1 MTDTTYLLR
10 TTQHATLSRDGLLI
24 NDRPFY
30 ILSGV
35 VHYFRWPKAEWRDL
49 LMTAKAGGL
58 NTVDTVIPW
67 NLHEPRPGEF
77 NFDDYADLPAYLDL
91 VHELGL
97 YAIVRPGPYI
107 CAEWENGGFP
117 AWLTAQDVKLR
128 VDDPIVLP
136 ALKRWF
142 DRLLPIFESRQID
155 VGGPIILC
163 QIENE
168 YWASGTFGHDAHQQ
182 TLAQLQHDGGI
193 RVPMYTCMGAIE
205 GYPEFRNGWNGLAV
219 KLQQTRSAWPDNPM
233 IVSELWSGWFDNWG
247 SSAHNGKTP
256 EALDRALHELTS
268 VGCAGVSHWMWAGGT
283 NFGSWGGRTLGG
295 DLIHMSTTYD
305 YDAPVNEYNQP
316 TAKFYAARRHHLF
329 LSTFGNTVSRLLA
342 DAKPG
347 GPTVIVPPP
356 VKGRAAGGEEPYRT
370 VKNGDFSATFLQNNT
385 GDRSTLQVFNT
396 HPNVHLAIET
406 DAHSIKPLFFN
417 LPISPR
423 PVGEG
428 PGVRAAVRV
437 NYHTSRLLGL
447 WSNTLV
453 CYGFEGEVGSL
464 QLHAETD
471 WQVSDWGNA
480 RGTLDGHTLTIKYW
494 ITDRP
499 TIIRTNHL
507 TIVLLTQARAER
519 WWPLADGSCVCGPD
533 LVLDDGTLSET
544 GITPFYKVQNS
555 ECRVYN
561 HATRTTQYASRITL
575 DWETLDVTEFSSNWL
590 TPTSSIQ
597 HPTSLESLGTD
608 LGYGWYATRFNLD
621 QAVDTTLVVPWIN
634 DRGHV
639 FVDGQRLGCV
649 GVDVDGARWTLPL
662 KLEAGAHEVR
672 VLADNLGRF
681 NYGAGVGER
690 KGLLDTLYLGGQQID
705 LNGGWSALWQEAQFA
720 GEALAHAQ
728 PQYLRADARNVDLS
742 NFAFQGAH
750 VWLLREIEVEAD
762 ETVILKITGDRNPG
776 ALYVNGTA
784 IRRFSRHHGGGLMK
798 HDITAHVKPGVN
810 IIAIHIENYAGL
822 PWDAQL
828 LRYQAENALGGPWY
842 FQSGVS
848 VATTPAPHPSTTP
861 QRGSAQDACRF
872 YRARFGY
879 DQNQHG
885 TASFKF
891 DAAGLRKGQLWLN
904 GRNLGRYWQVGPQE
918 FYKVPASWLHAENE
932 LLIFEEET
940 GYPIQ
945 TELIRSSR

>member
-1 MTDTTYLLR
+1 MYKPQSTINNQQSAIT
-10 TTQHATLSRDGLLI
+10 RDGLFI
-24 NDRPFY
+24 NGQPCY
-30 ILSGV
+30 LLSGV
-35 VHYFRWPKAEWRDL
+35 IHYFRWPKAEWRDL
-49 LMTAKAGGL
+49 LQKAKAGGL
-58 NTVDTVIPW
+58 NTIDTVIPW

-91 VHELGL
+91 IHELGL

-128 VDDPIVLP
+128 VDDPIVLT

-155 VGGPIILC
+155 AGGPIVLC

-168 YWASGTFGHDAHQQ
+168 YWASGAFGHDAHQQ
-182 TLAQLQHDGGI
+182 TLAQLQRDGGI
-193 RVPMYTCMGAIE
+193 RVPMYTCMGAID
-205 GYPEFRNGWNGLAV
+205 GFPEFRNGWNGLAV

-256 EALDRALHELTS
+256 AALDRALHELTS
-268 VGCAGVSHWMWAGGT
+268 VGCAGISHWMWAGGT

-295 DLIHMSTTYD
+295 DLIHMTTSYD
-305 YDAPVNEYNQP
+305 YDAPIDEYSQP
-316 TAKFYAARRHHLF
+316 TEKFYVARRHHLF

-370 VKNGDFSATFLQNNT
+370 VKNGDFSATFLQNT
-385 GDRSTLQVFNT
+385 TSDRSTLQVFNT
-396 HPNVHLAIET
+396 DPNVHLAVEI

-417 LPISPR
+417 LPLPPR
-423 PVGEG
+423 PEGEG
-428 PGVRAAVRV
+428 LGVRV

-453 CYGFEGEVGSL
+453 CYGFEGEVGSM
-464 QLHAETD
+464 QLHADSD
-471 WQVSDWGNA
+471 WDVIDWGNA
-480 RGTLDGHTLTIKYW
+480 RGSVDGHTLTVKYW

-507 TIVLLTQARAER
+507 TLVFITQSRAER
-519 WWPLADGSCVCGPD
+519 WWPRNDGSFLGGPD
-533 LVLDDGTLSET
+533 LVLDDRAISKTGVRPTYRIQESEARIET
-544 GITPFYKVQNS
+544 IF
-555 ECRVYN
+555 
-561 HATRTTQYASRITL
+561 HASPIMHHPPSIQL
-575 DWETLDVTEFSSNWL
+575 DWEMLDVAELRADWL
-590 TPTSSIQ
+590 NPKSEIGN
-597 HPTSLESLGTD
+597 PKSLDELGAD

-621 QAVDTTLVVPWIN
+621 RAVDTTLSVPWIN

-639 FVDGQRLGCV
+639 FIGGQRLGYV

-662 KLEAGAHEVR
+662 KLEAGSHEVR

-681 NYGAGVGER
+681 DYGAGVGEH

-720 GEALAHAQ
+720 GEALANAK
-728 PQYLRADARNVDLS
+728 PQYLHADARDVDLS

-750 VWLLREIEVEAD
+750 VWLLREIEVAAN

-776 ALYVNGTA
+776 AVYVNGTA

-798 HDITAHVKPGVN
+798 HDITAHVRPGTNV
-810 IIAIHIENYAGL
+810 IAIHIENYAGL
-822 PWDAQL
+822 PWNAQL
-828 LRYQAENALGGPWY
+828 LRFKAENALGGPWY
-842 FQSGVS
+842 FRSGVS
-848 VATTPAPHPSTTP
+848 PSTTP
-861 QRGSAQDACRF
+861 LRGSAQDAPRF

-879 DQNQHG
+879 DPSQHG
-885 TASFKF
+885 AASCKF
-891 DAAGLRKGQLWLN
+891 DAAGLHKGHIWLN
-904 GRNLGRYWQVGPQE
+904 GRSLGRYWQIGPQE
-918 FYKVPASWLHAENE
+918 FYKVPASWLRAENE
-932 LLIFEEET
+932 LLVFEEET
-940 GYPIQ
+940 GVPYSHA
-945 TELIRSSR
+945 LIG